1 MELPSLPFE
10 IVNLP
15 TIEYN
20 YAIQIGSYFVIIMN
34 VLSLCPMIQVSFY
47 LDLIKVS
54 PHPSSLSKQSL
65 GENW

>member
-34 VLSLCPMIQVSFY
+34 VFVAVSYDPVLF
-47 LDLIKVS
+47 LPRPDKS
-54 PHPSSLSKQSL
+54 FPSSILII
-65 GENW
+65 